1 MLRLLCAVLLAAA
14 LVVIPSGI
22 APQFADQARAEATKK
37 AEDGKETKK
46 KKTKKAKKKREL
58 TKEQKAARERQ
69 KKCGAEWREAKKAG
83 KIEKGMTWPKYWSR
97 CNTRL
102 KAQKS

>member
-1 MLRLLCAVLLAAA
+1 MLRLLGAMLLATA
-14 LVVIPSGI
+14 LFVIPATI
-22 APQFADQARAEATKK
+22 APQYLGQAQAESAQKGDDATEKKGKK
-37 AEDGKETKK
+37 A
-46 KKTKKAKKKREL
+46 KKAKKKREL

-97 CNTRL
+97 CNARL
-102 KAQKS
+102 KAQK